1 MTADRYKTLFDEA
14 IERKHPEILRPF
26 EYGGG
31 KAHVPEV
38 LAYMWSRVGISIWLK
53 GTFRTCDP
61 DMVWPSIEDAL
72 EGKSLLNAADCV
84 PYLITAFGSVYA
96 WNRSLGAIE
105 FDFQRGRI
113 TIRADPR
120 AKDQEASPT
129 KFVTPFLAEEDSYDD
144 YDLYDEAVRKFGPLN
159 EDQIFSFA
167 PIFALGGQPKKG
179 NLIMT
184 NARAHL
190 ALLSQSQGFD
200 ILHFDRKRYPGGF
213 ERVE

>member
-1 MTADRYKTLFDEA
+1 MTAERYKTLFDEA

-96 WNRSLGAIE
+96 WNRSLGAIK
-105 FDFQRGRI
+105 FDFSPSGSRG
-113 TIRADPR
+113 
-120 AKDQEASPT
+120 
-129 KFVTPFLAEEDSYDD
+129 
-144 YDLYDEAVRKFGPLN
+144 G
-159 EDQIFSFA
+159 
-167 PIFALGGQPKKG
+167 
-179 NLIMT
+179 
-184 NARAHL
+184 ARW
-190 ALLSQSQGFD
+190 
-200 ILHFDRKRYPGGF
+200 R
-213 ERVE
+213 